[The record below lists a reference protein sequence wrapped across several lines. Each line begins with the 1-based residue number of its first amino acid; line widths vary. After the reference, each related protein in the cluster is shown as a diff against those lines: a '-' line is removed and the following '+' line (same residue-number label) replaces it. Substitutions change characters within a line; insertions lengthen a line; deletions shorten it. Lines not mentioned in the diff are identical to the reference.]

1 MNNQRLIA
9 KLTGFG
15 LVLMALTAGFSFG
28 FAYPKFF
35 DLSQLEFAQKNI
47 TENIELYKLMLSGIL
62 LIIILDL
69 LVSWTLYQYF
79 KNDDN
84 SLAFF
89 SLIFRIIYTVLF
101 CIATYYLTLN
111 LESNTNKIVTEN
123 YESFDKIWSS
133 GLLIFGIHLLIIG
146 QLMKLHQ
153 LIPIILWCLTI
164 IAGTSYILVHSIKI
178 IFPELTEVTETLN
191 TLLGL
196 PMALGELGLAIW
208 LIVKGGK
215 IKFKVKPSN
224 FIETKNLKKKIK
236 TITNS

>member
-9 KLTGFG
+9 KLTGYG

-28 FAYPKFF
+28 FAYPKFL
-35 DLSQLEFAQKNI
+35 DINQLEFAQKNI
-47 TENIELYKLMLSGIL
+47 TENIGLYKLMLSGIL

-69 LVSWTLYQYF
+69 LISWTLYQYF

-111 LESNTNKIVTEN
+111 LESTNNDIVLEN
-123 YESFDKIWSS
+123 YEFFDKIWSL
-133 GLLIFGIHLLIIG
+133 GLLIFGTHLLIIG
-146 QLMKLHQ
+146 LLMKLHKV
-153 LIPIILWCLTI
+153 IPRILWCLTI
-164 IAGTSYILVHSIKI
+164 TAGFSYILVHSIKI
-178 IFPELTEVTETLN
+178 IFPELTKVTETLN
-191 TLLGL
+191 ILLGL
-196 PMALGELGLAIW
+196 PMALGELGLAVW

-215 IKFKVKPSN
+215 IKLKVKPPN
-224 FIETKNLKKKIK
+224 LIETKKSEEENK
-236 TITNS
+236 NDN